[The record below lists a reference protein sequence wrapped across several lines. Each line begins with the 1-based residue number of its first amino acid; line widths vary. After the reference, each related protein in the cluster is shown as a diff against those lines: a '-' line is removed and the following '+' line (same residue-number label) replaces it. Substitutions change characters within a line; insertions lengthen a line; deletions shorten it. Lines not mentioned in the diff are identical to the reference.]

1 MTGHCLSRQR
11 HHHHHCWST
20 EVHIWD
26 IIGEV
31 VKLCMY
37 PAPHNPF
44 AVDMDYFFSLS
55 THQQVLATAAMMV
68 CLQKIV
74 LHTSDCPNLA
84 PSPLYRDNM
93 SRHPGTTCR
102 RVCEF
107 AGFVSS
113 GRVYTINRPPDSI
126 NLCPGKH
133 GKTASS
139 LYRATLP
146 LKMRV

>member
-37 PAPHNPF
+37 PAPRNPF
-44 AVDMDYFFSLS
+44 AVDMDYFLSLS

-74 LHTSDCPNLA
+74 LHTSDDRRYA
-84 PSPLYRDNM
+84 GKGG
-93 SRHPGTTCR
+93 GT
-102 RVCEF
+102 VLHLLDLD
-107 AGFVSS
+107 A
-113 GRVYTINRPPDSI
+113 
-126 NLCPGKH
+126 H
-133 GKTASS
+133 
-139 LYRATLP
+139 
-146 LKMRV
+146 